1 MTTMD
6 RSRFATLATT
16 TYCDVITR
24 DRVMDM
30 GMRPL
35 WSPIPRIAG
44 PAYPVRNEPADNLML
59 HIAIHRAPPGSVI
72 VCQAGDNDY
81 AQAGGNVC
89 AWAQKRGV
97 LGLVVDGVLRDVG
110 ESREHGFPL
119 FGRGIIPIPAKRT
132 KPGILNEPVVCGGV
146 FVAPGDVIIADEEG
160 IVVLPFAKA
169 DEIFA
174 AAKARAD
181 KDAVTSLDDWVA
193 NHKKTIDELITKLGI
208 RA

>member
-1 MTTMD
+1 MMD
-6 RSRFATLATT
+6 AASFARLATT
-16 TYCDVITR
+16 TYCDVLTR

-35 WSPIPRIAG
+35 WAQIPRIAG
-44 PAYPVRNEPADNLML
+44 PAYPVRNEPADNFML

-97 LGLVVDGVLRDVG
+97 AGLVVDGVLRDVG
-110 ESREHGFPL
+110 ESRDNRFPL

-132 KPGILNEPVVCGGV
+132 KTGVLNGPVSCGGAAV
-146 FVAPGDVIIADEEG
+146 STGDMVIADEEG
-160 IVVLPFAKA
+160 ILVLHSGKA
-169 DEIFA
+169 GEIVKA
-174 AAKARAD
+174 AQARAE
-181 KDAVTSLDDWVA
+181 KEASTSLEDWVA
-193 NHKKTIDELITKLGI
+193 AHKKTIDELVTKLGI
-208 RA
+208 DA